1 MRQRALCTRRLARR
15 EMPPACYLV
24 SSSTTGPPT
33 AGACPLTG
41 GALALRRL
49 AHHDVSPVSRAPLP
63 DKQLRPNVVVRN
75 MLARARAS
83 GALG

>member
-1 MRQRALCTRRLARR
+1 
-15 EMPPACYLV
+15 
-24 SSSTTGPPT
+24 
-33 AGACPLTG
+33 
-41 GALALRRL
+41 
-49 AHHDVSPVSRAPLP
+49 VSPVSRAPLP